1 MHARLYRVSGTTLP
15 GLFVTI
21 VFLIT
26 VHLWWLWAG
35 LLAVDLGFAA
45 LAHLLTPMFV
55 GAMTLPLVV
64 LIIGL
69 ALHETGHL
77 YTLRLRSRDPA
88 TGRLLL
94 GPAQLGIVRPAF
106 RSARD
111 EVLVACAGPILS
123 LTIGVAAAVPGW
135 LLHAW
140 LLVGCGL
147 LLSAHVLCL
156 SPWWSDGRAA
166 WEAIRGSTRS
176 PSNRIPSSSVSP

>member
-1 MHARLYRVSGTTLP
+1 MHTRLYRISGTTP
-15 GLFVTI
+15 ARLFVTI
-21 VFLIT
+21 LLLVT
-26 VHLWWLWAG
+26 VHFWWLWAV

-45 LAHLLTPMFV
+45 LAHVLTPIFV
-55 GAMTLPLVV
+55 GALSLPLVV

-77 YTLRLRSRDPA
+77 YMMRLRSGDPA
-88 TGRLLL
+88 AGRLLL
-94 GPAQLGIVRPAF
+94 GPGQLGIVRPAF

-123 LTIGVAAAVPGW
+123 LMIGLAATVPGW

-147 LLSAHVLCL
+147 LLVAHVLCL

-176 PSNRIPSSSVSP
+176 PSNRIPSSAVRP